1 MPGANKQPLFTN
13 TPILV
18 TKQFDPEDS
27 ITFTSPGWS
36 KSTLIYEDTSDYGS
50 LITKITVT
58 AAAGAGDT
66 VTTKAIYLGI
76 KDLTSGI
83 ISTYQSKV
91 MIGIAVLASSDQ
103 VPYVVFDFG
112 GGLVMSATTG
122 YALYIAASR
131 NAATTGESGDE
142 INVVVEGGIYD
153 T

>member
-1 MPGANKQPLFTN
+1 MAGANKQPLFTN

-18 TKQFDPEDS
+18 TKQFDPQVGL
-27 ITFTSPGWS
+27 TFTNPGWN
-36 KSTLIYEDTSDYGS
+36 KSTVIYEDTSTYGS

-91 MIGIAVLASSDQ
+91 MTGITLTSSDQ

-112 GGLVMSATTG
+112 GGLVMNATTG
-122 YALYIAASR
+122 FKLYLAAST